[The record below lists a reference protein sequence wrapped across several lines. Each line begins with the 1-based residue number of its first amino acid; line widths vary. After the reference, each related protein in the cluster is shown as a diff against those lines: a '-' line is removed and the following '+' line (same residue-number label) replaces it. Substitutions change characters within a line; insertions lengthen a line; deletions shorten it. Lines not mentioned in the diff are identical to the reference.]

1 MFPIYGELKRMYFI
15 TTITNLSDISDS
27 RCIGYF
33 SDQESAIKA
42 IESNWGDFWET
53 IYNYAVIENIPE
65 GIYKFDAEPLW
76 FQYDRDTEE
85 YKPIDRP
92 EETLHMYGFAIG

>member
-1 MFPIYGELKRMYFI
+1 MYFI
-15 TTITNLSDISDS
+15 TTITNLSDNSDS

-33 SDQESAIKA
+33 SEQESAIKA
-42 IESNWGDFWET
+42 IENNRGDFWET

-92 EETLHMYGFAIG
+92 EETLHMCGFAIG

>member
-1 MFPIYGELKRMYFI
+1 MYFI

-42 IESNWGDFWET
+42 IESNWGE
-53 IYNYAVIENIPE
+53 
-65 GIYKFDAEPLW
+65 LS
-76 FQYDRDTEE
+76 
-85 YKPIDRP
+85 
-92 EETLHMYGFAIG
+92 

>member
-65 GIYKFDAEPLW
+65 GIYKFDPDPLW
-76 FQYDRDTEE
+76 FQYDRDTEK
-85 YKPIDRP
+85 YKSIESPKG
-92 EETLHMYGFAIG
+92 TLHQCGFAIG

>member
-1 MFPIYGELKRMYFI
+1 MYFI
-15 TTITNLSDISDS
+15 TTITNLSNYGNS

-33 SDQESAIKA
+33 SDQDIAIKT

-65 GIYKFDAEPLW
+65 GIYQIDPNPLW
-76 FQYDRDTEE
+76 FQYDRDTEK
-85 YKPIDRP
+85 YKSIERP
-92 EETLHMYGFAIG
+92 KETLHQCGFAIG

>member
-1 MFPIYGELKRMYFI
+1 MYFI
-15 TTITNLSDISDS
+15 TTITNLSDCSNS

-33 SDQESAIKA
+33 SEQEVAVKT

-53 IYNYAVIENIPE
+53 IYNYAVIENVPE
-65 GIYKFDAEPLW
+65 GVYQIDHNPLW
-76 FQYDRDTEE
+76 FQYDRDTEK

-92 EETLHMYGFAIG
+92 EETLHQCGFGIG